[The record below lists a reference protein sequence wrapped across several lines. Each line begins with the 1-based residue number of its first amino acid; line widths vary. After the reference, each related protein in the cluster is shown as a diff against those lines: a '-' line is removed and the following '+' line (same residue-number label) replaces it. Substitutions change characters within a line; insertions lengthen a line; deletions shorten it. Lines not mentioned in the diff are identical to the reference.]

1 MSFHRLAALS
11 LALLMPACLAESDS
25 SSDPFEGLVDV
36 ETRCLG
42 CTWGPPMTNT
52 HGVNGLTVSALDT
65 TGVLYDGWRLVSVEI
80 PTDRDENVLVTG
92 IYLKEGVLFGTGS
105 DDNEYSGEDFVD
117 SVWTVYL
124 EETDVYTEME
134 IHDFTPD
141 TYASRYTFVGD
152 PGPKSGGK
160 EGFTCAHDPETDE
173 YSVVL
178 FSDLDVDPETG
189 VHFERPD
196 TIYFGCVSGAVRKA
210 AVWGYSPWYTSEQG
224 HQTATRAARADY
236 CGDGISHTLTGTGLQ
251 IEDAFNV
258 RQFTDAQKS
267 DEAMW
272 GPNGALC
279 LEAPRLGQDPDSIE
293 CNGQHL
299 PRCEDGGFSQW
310 PQALLW
316 TKIWN

>member
-1 MSFHRLAALS
+1 MSFHRLAVLS
-11 LALLMPACLAESDS
+11 LALLVPACLAEGEPG
-25 SSDPFEGLVDV
+25 SDPFEGLVDV

-42 CTWGPPMTNT
+42 CTWGPPVTNT

-65 TGVLYDGWRLVSVEI
+65 TGELYDGWRLVSVEI
-80 PTDRDENVLVTG
+80 PDDRDEHFIYG
-92 IYLKEGVLFGTGS
+92 IQVKDGVLFGS
-105 DDNEYSGEDFVD
+105 DAYGNDYAADDFVG

-124 EETDVYTEME
+124 EQTDEYTEMR

-141 TYASRYTFVGD
+141 DYASRYTFVGD
-152 PGPKSGGK
+152 PSASSGGK
-160 EGFTCAHDPETDE
+160 EGFTCEHDPETDE

-178 FSDLDVDPETG
+178 FPNLDVDPETG
-189 VHFERPD
+189 LHSQRQD
-196 TIYFGCVSGAVRKA
+196 TIYFGCVSGAVGKA

-236 CGDGISHTLTGTGLQ
+236 CGDGTSHTIVGTGLQ
-251 IEDAFNV
+251 LEDAFNV
-258 RQFTDAQKS
+258 RAFTDAQKS

-272 GPNGALC
+272 GPDGALC

-299 PRCEDGGFSQW
+299 PRCEDGGFTQW